1 MSEHLDLQN
10 KEGRTLALPHVTEK
24 LLKLAQDIQCTE
36 GIKQKGFFFSL
47 SSNMFG

>member
-10 KEGRTLALPHVTEK
+10 KEGQTLALPHVTEK
-24 LLKLAQDIQCTE
+24 LLKLAQDIQSVYDD
-36 GIKQKGFFFSL
+36 IKQKGFFL